1 MLNPFFLQGSN
12 LEQGLVQDLV
22 NEQLRMYGVDV
33 YYMPRQ
39 IFSEGKVI
47 RDVIYSKF
55 TNAFPIE
62 AYIMNYEGFDQNSV
76 LMSKFGV
83 KVTDEMTL
91 VISKERYELYI
102 SELIKRLPDIKSSLR
117 PCEGDLIY
125 VPLSD
130 SLMEIKFVEN
140 RRPFYQLN
148 KNYVYELRCEVYEI
162 EDDEIRTGNYEI
174 DSQVKDLGYTATLV
188 LSGIGSTATAYT
200 GLVQGGIQKIE
211 IIDGG
216 YGFTSTP
223 SIIISSPTSGVQAS
237 AVGIMTESRGLLNKK
252 SLSRILLENPG
263 IGYSS
268 APTVSLFGGG
278 GYGVSLKVG
287 IASTGSIGIVTIS
300 SPGSGYVS
308 PPTVTFSS
316 PVSGGT
322 TATGEAVLN
331 NLGRVEKIRITNAGF
346 GYTMAPTIS
355 ISGGSIVSSGNFIFG
370 EYINSSIRN
379 IKGVVQNW
387 NPEQKILKV
396 SGIGT
401 DFIVGETITG
411 ETSNAA
417 YIIKEYTTPTSSTT
431 YDDNEVIEDEGD
443 VIIDFSE
450 LNPFGEI

>member
-1 MLNPFFLQGSN
+1 
-12 LEQGLVQDLV
+12 
-22 NEQLRMYGVDV
+22 
-33 YYMPRQ
+33 
-39 IFSEGKVI
+39 
-47 RDVIYSKF
+47 
-55 TNAFPIE
+55 
-62 AYIMNYEGFDQNSV
+62 
-76 LMSKFGV
+76 
-83 KVTDEMTL
+83 
-91 VISKERYELYI
+91 
-102 SELIKRLPDIKSSLR
+102 
-117 PCEGDLIY
+117 
-125 VPLSD
+125 
-130 SLMEIKFVEN
+130 
-140 RRPFYQLN
+140 
-148 KNYVYELRCEVYEI
+148 
-162 EDDEIRTGNYEI
+162 
-174 DSQVKDLGYTATLV
+174 
-188 LSGIGSTATAYT
+188 
-200 GLVQGGIQKIE
+200 
-211 IIDGG
+211 
-216 YGFTSTP
+216 
-223 SIIISSPTSGVQAS
+223 
-237 AVGIMTESRGLLNKK
+237 
-252 SLSRILLENPG
+252 
-263 IGYSS
+263 
-268 APTVSLFGGG
+268 LFGGG